1 MFSTLTSVLLALAGV
16 AVLMHRIGMWATWR
30 YFARTPQPVASE
42 GPLPPISLLKPIKG
56 LEDGLEANLR
66 SFFEQDYPGSMQIV
80 FTSTAAHDPGMAV
93 ARDVARDY
101 PHVEAVFVH
110 ARDDFGLNPKVAN
123 MHGGLQAV
131 RHDLLLQSD
140 ANVRLQPGYLR
151 ALVAHMLAQGASLVG
166 SLVIGEGERSAAAT
180 LENLQ
185 LTAFTAPGLCMA
197 KELADITCVLG
208 KSMLLR
214 RSEFEQAGGFAL
226 VKDLLA
232 EDYAL
237 CQIYAQ
243 RGKRIVMTTL
253 RVSNIN
259 ERTSL
264 RQFASRHS
272 RWLKM
277 RAVVSAPGFIADL
290 GSNPLPFALLAWLA
304 SGCDPRLLA
313 VLAGTYAYKCTWDAR
328 LLRKLRGHGLGAAQ
342 LWATPARDLVL
353 ACIWLYAVFSRT
365 TVWRG
370 QRLVLGRGSLL
381 LPADAATQSQGS
393 HSV

>member
-1 MFSTLTSVLLALAGV
+1 MFSTLVSVLLALTGV
-16 AVLMHRIGMWATWR
+16 AVLLHRIGMWATWR
-30 YFARTPQPVASE
+30 YLARNPEPAPPD

-66 SFFEQDYPGSMQIV
+66 SFFEQDYPGPIQIV
-80 FTSTAAHDPGMAV
+80 FTSTAAHDPGMAI
-93 ARDVARDY
+93 ARGIALEY
-101 PHVEAVFVH
+101 PQVESVFVH

-140 ANVRLQPGYLR
+140 ANVRLHPGYLR
-151 ALVAHMLAQGASLVG
+151 ALVGCMQAQAASLVG
-166 SLVIGEGERSAAAT
+166 SLVVGEGERSAAAV

-208 KSMLLR
+208 KSMLLK
-214 RSEFEQAGGFAL
+214 RSELEALGGL
-226 VKDLLA
+226 GVVKDLLA

-237 CQIYAQ
+237 CQIYTQ
-243 RGKRIVMTTL
+243 HGKRIAMTTL
-253 RVSNIN
+253 RVRNVN
-259 ERTSL
+259 QNTSL
-264 RQFASRHS
+264 RMFAGRHS

-277 RAVVSAPGFIADL
+277 RAVVSTPGFIADL
-290 GSNPLPFALLAWLA
+290 GSNPFPFALLACLA
-304 SGCDPRLLA
+304 SGFDLR
-313 VLAGTYAYKCTWDAR
+313 VLALTAGVYAYKCTWDAR
-328 LLRKLRGHGLGAAQ
+328 LLRALRGHGLGRAQ
-342 LWATPARDLVL
+342 LWATPARDVAL
-353 ACIWLYAVFSRT
+353 ACIWLYAAFSRT

-381 LPADAATQSQGS
+381 LPDQRAAAPQSSQS
-393 HSV
+393 A